1 MNKLKASKEKIND
14 LMAKADE
21 IISSA
26 RMEVRDLTDVELTSL
41 AEYRSE
47 IEEANKSIEGIK
59 EERAVEGKLENGEKN
74 NEVKDLDNKEKQ
86 AQLENRSVEL
96 YLRGKQNTESF
107 MQNEQELRDITGG
120 MTAGKNSQD
129 TAGNGGITIPDG
141 VYSQII
147 RKLEQQAPLLGL
159 VEQIPSVTGT
169 LAIARESKAS
179 DNMAFVGE
187 GIDAKQLEGQLKTV
201 RLTQKRVAAAF
212 QLTQQLINDS
222 AVNITDYAVERV
234 TRSVSRRITSS
245 ILVGSAKDVSP
256 NPAENFSPVIGDAEI
271 KKVELDASGI
281 TVENLIDMRSKLH
294 QGYTSGAVWVVS
306 NAAFQTMAKLKD
318 GDGSF
323 LIFRSLVAG
332 DPEYTLF
339 GAKVFVDDSL
349 DDLPNKEQIV
359 YGNFNAGYAVM
370 IKKGMNL
377 VHVTADSQQALA
389 GGHLVV
395 LDTYMD
401 GVVKNPDAFIIG
413 ATKKA

>member
-96 YLRGKQNTESF
+96 YLRGKQNTELF
-107 MQNEQELRDITGG
+107 MENEKELRDITGG
-120 MTAGKNSQD
+120 MTAGEKGQD

-187 GIDAKQLEGQLKTV
+187 GIDAKQLEGQ
-201 RLTQKRVAAAF
+201 
-212 QLTQQLINDS
+212 
-222 AVNITDYAVERV
+222 
-234 TRSVSRRITSS
+234 
-245 ILVGSAKDVSP
+245 
-256 NPAENFSPVIGDAEI
+256 
-271 KKVELDASGI
+271 
-281 TVENLIDMRSKLH
+281 
-294 QGYTSGAVWVVS
+294 
-306 NAAFQTMAKLKD
+306 
-318 GDGSF
+318 
-323 LIFRSLVAG
+323 
-332 DPEYTLF
+332 
-339 GAKVFVDDSL
+339 
-349 DDLPNKEQIV
+349 
-359 YGNFNAGYAVM
+359 
-370 IKKGMNL
+370 
-377 VHVTADSQQALA
+377 
-389 GGHLVV
+389 
-395 LDTYMD
+395 
-401 GVVKNPDAFIIG
+401 
-413 ATKKA
+413 